1 MTTRRTPITR
11 ASAERLLTE
20 RSGGGPTDLRRVL
33 AAASAPATAHELS
46 GEPAAMAQFRAA
58 RLDVVTP
65 TRRRSV
71 LKTAAAKLLAA
82 NVVIGA
88 TVAAATGGVAL
99 AAATNHLPGP
109 LHHASGPVAV
119 RESHSQ
125 QASPSASNR
134 PSPLPTPTTTPGRSG
149 AHPSGSTTHTAQG
162 SPSPSMVGLCTAYH
176 AAVADN
182 PGKALDNPAFTT
194 LITAAGG
201 KANVPAYCATVL
213 ASSSGTP
220 SHPTAAPSTHPTG
233 APSSHPSAPTTH
245 PTSGPSVPPGQP

>member
-11 ASAERLLTE
+11 ASAERLLTK
-20 RSGGGPTDLRRVL
+20 RSGGGPAELDRIL
-33 AAASAPATAHELS
+33 AAASAPATAHELR
-46 GEPAAMAQFRAA
+46 GEPTAMAQFRAA
-58 RLDVVTP
+58 RLDVVDP
-65 TRRRSV
+65 ASWRSV
-71 LKTAAAKLLAA
+71 LKTAAAKLRAA

-109 LHHASGPVAV
+109 LHHASAPVAV

-125 QASPSASNR
+125 EAPAVSNR
-134 PSPLPTPTTTPGRSG
+134 PSPLPTPTTTPARSG
-149 AHPSGSTTHTAQG
+149 AHPSGSTTHRSQG
-162 SPSPSMVGLCTAYH
+162 SPSPSMVGLCAAYH

-182 PGKALDNPAFTT
+182 PGKALNNPAFTV

-201 KANVPAYCATVL
+201 KGNVAAYCATVL

-220 SHPTAAPSTHPTG
+220 SHPTAPPRA
-233 APSSHPSAPTTH
+233 HPSAPTTH
-245 PTSGPSVPPGQP
+245 PTAGPSTPPGRP